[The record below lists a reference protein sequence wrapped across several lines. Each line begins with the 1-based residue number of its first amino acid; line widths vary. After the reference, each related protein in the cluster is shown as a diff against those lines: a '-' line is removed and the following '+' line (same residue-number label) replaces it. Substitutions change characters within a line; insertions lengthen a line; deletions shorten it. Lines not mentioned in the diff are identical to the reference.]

1 MEKIGIIGAGIT
13 GLFSAL
19 NLSLDNYDVTLF
31 ERDNLL
37 SGTSG
42 RFHGML
48 HSGSRYS
55 LTDENSARE
64 CINENKLLNKN
75 AGNFIKNTSGYFVSL
90 NDDDS
95 SYGDKLFK
103 KNKNIGIETE
113 NINVNELLKIEP
125 YLNKDI
131 KMALKVP
138 DKIIYAHPFAS
149 AVAMEAILNG
159 AKIRFNSEITGS
171 EIKNNNV
178 ISVKYKKGNNIISEK
193 FDYIINTTGPWSG
206 KLLKNFNIKNFDI
219 MPTLGYM
226 ASYDRLFINSIINRM
241 RDPSDGDILLPYG
254 SKSVAGTIAIIS
266 EDPDNNE
273 LDDEDID
280 TMISEIAEMVPSIK
294 DYKYKKLYYSM
305 RPLIKEDNSRNSR
318 DFNIYKNYDNM
329 ITIIGGKFTTSR
341 LMGKSVSEYISK
353 IFGNK
358 SSDTKNIIFDN
369 TFNKFISK
377 YKNNI
382 DTSFL
387 DYINSYDNSMDY
399 EYKLHIESAF
409 LLNEAVKVNKWNSM
423 ENSV

>member
-171 EIKNNNV
+171 EIKNKNV
-178 ISVKYKKGNNIISEK
+178 ISVKYKNGNNIISEK

-226 ASYDRLFINSIINRM
+226 ASYDRLFVNSIINRM

-294 DYKYKKLYYSM
+294 EYKYKKLYYSM

-369 TFNKFISK
+369 TFNRFISK